1 MGRWANS
8 LIRSRS
14 TSNAA
19 SIINTTKST
28 TMQLALSSKINVS
41 KTFAAKVRS
50 IRYQDGQYGRG
61 RAPNAPELRVI
72 LDSWLGTAM

>member
-1 MGRWANS
+1 MGRSAES

-14 TSNAA
+14 TSNAP
-19 SIINTTKST
+19 ITFNTTNSI

-50 IRYQDGQYGRG
+50 TGYQDG
-61 RAPNAPELRVI
+61 
-72 LDSWLGTAM
+72 